1 MVAPC
6 GGDPLVCIEFVVL
19 GIGEFLKD
27 WTTLGMLALLLGL
40 LLRFRAD
47 RAKAR
52 EDAYGRQLAAYDDRR
67 GQDEQ
72 TDVGQTTELFT
83 AVSTRHGA
91 DQSRR

>member
-27 WTTLGMLALLLGL
+27 WTTMGMLALLLVL

-52 EDAYGRQLAAYDDRR
+52 EDAYARQLGVYDDRR

-72 TDVGQTTELFT
+72 AGAGQAAELYT
-83 AVSTRHGA
+83 GASTRPDAEQG
-91 DQSRR
+91 RR

>member
-27 WTTLGMLALLLGL
+27 WTTLGMLALLLVL

-47 RAKAR
+47 RAKVR
-52 EDAYGRQLAAYDDRR
+52 EDAYARQLSAYDDRR
-67 GQDEQ
+67 GQDAQ
-72 TDVGQTTELFT
+72 TAAGQTADLFT
-83 AVSTRHGA
+83 GVSTRPDAQQG
-91 DQSRR
+91 RR

>member
-1 MVAPC
+1 MAALC
-6 GGDPLVCIEFVVL
+6 GGDPLVCIEFIVL

-27 WTTLGMLALLLGL
+27 WTTMGMLTILLGL

-47 RAKAR
+47 QAKAR
-52 EDAYGRQLAAYDDRR
+52 EDASGRHLAAYDNRR

-72 TDVGQTTELFT
+72 TDVGQTAELFT
-83 AVSTRHGA
+83 ATPTRHGT

>member
-1 MVAPC
+1 MAAC

-27 WTTLGMLALLLGL
+27 WTTLAMLALLLGL

-52 EDAYGRQLAAYDDRR
+52 EDAYARQLAAYDERR
-67 GQDEQ
+67 GQGEQ
-72 TDVGQTTELFT
+72 TGAGQTADLFT
-83 AVSTRHGA
+83 AVSNRTGA
-91 DQSRR
+91 EQGRR